1 MPDNNKP
8 NKKAFNLGS
17 SIRSLMNNLYT
28 NTYMTSPKLGSD
40 MAALTKD
47 IDSSLDKITNANIS
61 AVGIPNISKLYTR
74 AGINSAQS
82 DTTIIKNI
90 EDTKPFKILVD
101 YIIYLKQEKKENYII
116 EFFERVIDIAV
127 YELYFKEELHS
138 KCFGILE
145 VLESELIS
153 FDNSFETI
161 ERVYKKLSD
170 KNHKVAYNVN
180 FIDTLD
186 IVKTIENK

>member
-1 MPDNNKP
+1 M
-8 NKKAFNLGS
+8 
-17 SIRSLMNNLYT
+17 
-28 NTYMTSPKLGSD
+28 
-40 MAALTKD
+40 
-47 IDSSLDKITNANIS
+47 
-61 AVGIPNISKLYTR
+61 
-74 AGINSAQS
+74 
-82 DTTIIKNI
+82 
-90 EDTKPFKILVD
+90 VD
-101 YIIYLKQEKKENYII
+101 YIIYLKKEKKENYII

-127 YELYFKEELHS
+127 YELYFKEELHL
-138 KCFGILE
+138 KGFGILE
-145 VLESELIS
+145 VLESELIP